1 MRQLTLTENLKEETM
16 ANKPILSEFRF
27 FSEVAPKTLEAIAA
41 ACRIMN
47 FPAQTVVYRPGEPA
61 DMLYCLVQGDV
72 ELSLEVHDKSL
83 KADVQHEES
92 VHRQM
97 VEQIKEI
104 IVDSVRPRQIFG
116 WTALMAE
123 GKRALIAR
131 CTQPTKV
138 YALPAAELKGMIAKD
153 HTLGYLIFKR
163 LADIIDKRL
172 KTRTDLLLEAW
183 LEAFGASKVTPQ

>member
-1 MRQLTLTENLKEETM
+1 MPGKL
-16 ANKPILSEFRF
+16 ILSGFRF
-27 FSEVAPKTLEAIAA
+27 FSEVPPKILEALES
-41 ACRIMN
+41 ACKVLD
-47 FPAQTVVYRPGEPA
+47 FPPQTVVYRPGEAA
-61 DMLYCLVQGDV
+61 DTLYCLAEGEV

-83 KADVQHEES
+83 KADVQHEEA

-97 VEQIKEI
+97 VDQVREI
-104 IVDSVRPRQIFG
+104 VVDTARSRQIFG
-116 WTALMAE
+116 WTALVGE

-138 YALPAAELKGMIAKD
+138 YALPAAELKAMIAKD

-172 KTRTDLLLEAW
+172 KIRTDLLLEAW
-183 LEAFGASKVTPQ
+183 MEAFGASKVTPQ